1 MFLAVILRSGHY
13 VETVETPEHRPFR
26 WSYNESFTDR
36 LGVDAKRNS
45 DEVHPEKSGH
55 ESYQPGEPFIVIALD
70 R

>member
-26 WSYNESFTDR
+26 WSYNKSFPNR
-36 LGVDAKRNS
+36 LGVGAERNS
-45 DEVHPEKSGH
+45 DGVHPEKSGYGSDQLG
-55 ESYQPGEPFIVIALD
+55 ESFLVILPD